1 MDIKN
6 ARSNVYWRAFARL
19 FQMVDAANVCFCFEM
34 AKEKAET
41 FNQQPFLY
49 IFAKKICLNENLF
62 LLLQSV
68 N

>member
-19 FQMVDAANVCFCFEM
+19 FQMVDIANICFCFGM

-41 FNQQPFLY
+41 F
-49 IFAKKICLNENLF
+49 
-62 LLLQSV
+62 
-68 N
+68 

>member
-19 FQMVDAANVCFCFEM
+19 FQMVDIANVCFCFEI

-41 FNQQPFLY
+41 F
-49 IFAKKICLNENLF
+49 
-62 LLLQSV
+62 
-68 N
+68 